1 MKKKEKIYVKTKNLY
16 SKTLD
21 ICDILK
27 KIQEIDKLKAI
38 LFSSKQN
45 ILFNFMTKPL
55 IDEDS
60 LSNSTSDLKLNSK
73 KSRALSKIIHSD
85 INKNINEATKIINDL
100 KKSEKISEIDR
111 RLLALVE
118 KHYAKNKV

>member
-1 MKKKEKIYVKTKNLY
+1 
-16 SKTLD
+16 
-21 ICDILK
+21 
-27 KIQEIDKLKAI
+27 
-38 LFSSKQN
+38 
-45 ILFNFMTKPL
+45 MTKPL